1 MLFYTQLYSINNMW
15 RMFFSAN
22 VDVMLMALGWVEF
35 LQLTFS
41 GLQLCVSGKVAV
53 CPSAK

>member
-1 MLFYTQLYSINNMW
+1 
-15 RMFFSAN
+15 MFFSAN